1 MVFGKLIKRSMKYQS
16 FRPIL
21 SAIKTFIETLNEP
34 IIKKNFT
41 VKKSFLIKY
50 VNKIQNNL

>member
-1 MVFGKLIKRSMKYQS
+1 MVFGKLIKRSMKCQS